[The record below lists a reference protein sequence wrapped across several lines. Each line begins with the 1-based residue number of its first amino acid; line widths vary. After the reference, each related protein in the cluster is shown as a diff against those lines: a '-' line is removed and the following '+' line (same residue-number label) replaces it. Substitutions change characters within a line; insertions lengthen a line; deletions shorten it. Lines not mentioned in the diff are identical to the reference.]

1 MLKVKVIHRVND
13 CQGHSKVNTFQGQM
27 IYMYFVFFDNSVILV
42 YLIVKAVQ
50 GQDLKIRSLTRSTNV
65 KVSRI
70 NKSIKSQARKL
81 RM

>member
-1 MLKVKVIHRVND
+1 
-13 CQGHSKVNTFQGQM
+13 M

-50 GQDLKIRSLTRSTNV
+50 GQGLKIRSLTRSTNV

-70 NKSIKSQARKL
+70 NKLIKSQARKL
-81 RM
+81 CM